1 MRRLRLYKKK
11 SVKST
16 NDYAIK
22 LIKKENLK
30 PSLIISE
37 IQTKG
42 RGTMGK
48 KWISKKGNLFI
59 SILFDYN
66 PKIINF
72 KQIAILNSYLLKKIL
87 KKFCNEKI
95 KIKWPNDLLIRG
107 KKICGILQETVNYDK
122 KNFLIIG
129 IGINTNITPY
139 IKNNNA
145 TSIKENMNKKINNNE
160 VLKYL
165 KKVYENFINEIHK
178 TSFTNIKKKL
188 IIK

>member
-1 MRRLRLYKKK
+1 MRRLKLYKKK

-22 LIKKENLK
+22 LIKKKNLK

-72 KQIAILNSYLLKKIL
+72 KQIALLN
-87 KKFCNEKI
+87 
-95 KIKWPNDLLIRG
+95 
-107 KKICGILQETVNYDK
+107 
-122 KNFLIIG
+122 
-129 IGINTNITPY
+129 
-139 IKNNNA
+139 A
-145 TSIKENMNKKINNNE
+145 
-160 VLKYL
+160 
-165 KKVYENFINEIHK
+165 
-178 TSFTNIKKKL
+178 
-188 IIK
+188 